1 MNLVGIT
8 NENEFYTNHYLS
20 EIFEKDTSDQI
31 SSWQE
36 KENEDES
43 YKTPFKRLRGIGP
56 SYLELLKELNKKS
69 SKTEDKIKAQR
80 EFMRAFLDIFDYE
93 YKQESIEIDEFSVP
107 LLSKVTKSDGLPY
120 LYIVESF
127 CDEECDILTT
137 TLKKEQLQE
146 LDTLNCELNFDSI
159 ITSHIFT
166 QNFPPRWVMVINAYQ
181 IVLIERAKWAQKRYL
196 RFDIKDIIERKEDN
210 TLKALSI
217 LLHKS
222 TIAPTDGLSLL
233 DTLDENSHKHAFGV
247 TQDLK
252 YSLRSAVELLGNEA
266 IYYHQKNNSGFLLN
280 TLNLESDLT
289 RESLRYMYR
298 LLFLFYIE
306 SRPELGFI
314 PSKSQAFIKGYSL
327 ETLRDLELMPL
338 LTDSD
343 TNGYFFDESI
353 KLYFDMIFNG
363 RESHRVNLTGKEL
376 FSIAPLKSHLFDP
389 AKTPLL
395 NGVKLRN
402 HIWQEIIQSLS
413 LSREQ
418 KGKRQRGRISYANL
432 GINQLGAVYE
442 ALLSYKGFIAK
453 EDLFEVKKAGENPT
467 ELENAYFVNEAQL
480 SEYTKDERVFN
491 SDGTIR
497 KYQSGTFIYRL
508 AGRDREK
515 SASYYTPEV
524 LTKSLVKYALKELLE
539 IDDQGKIGKK
549 ADEILN
555 LTVCEPAM
563 GSAAFLNEAI
573 NQLSE
578 AYLHQKQIETGNKI
592 AHDKYTEELQ
602 RVKMYIADNNVYGI
616 DLNSTAVELAEISLW
631 LNAMF
636 TWEED
641 KPNARIANEK
651 IRKTFIPWFGFQL
664 ENGNSLIGAR
674 REVYDISTLNATKK
688 DLLWYADAPKRLS
701 PKTLWKT
708 EKREITLAQ
717 STGSL
722 FLEESAKH
730 KDDPTK
736 LPLVTV
742 EEKEE
747 TKSAGRTK
755 DREVYHFLLGDEG
768 MANYSDKVVK
778 ELKKDEIESINKW
791 RKEFIKPY
799 NKEEIKLLLD
809 LSLSIDKLWQEHT
822 RHINDMK
829 KKTTDPLKV
838 WGQPKAD
845 QLKQSDIS
853 YKDRVF
859 EQEKLTQNIKSSSPY
874 MRLKTVMNYWCSLW
888 FWPIDEAESLP
899 SRVEFLTDISMLV
912 KKQVGM
918 VMSLDKEL
926 FSDTIDDDIR
936 ATQLSELG
944 VLDVEEFITKNPRL
958 QVVKKVSN
966 TQKFLHW
973 ELEFADIFAKNGGF
987 DMVLGNPPWLKITWN
1002 ESGIMGEA
1010 NPLFDIRSISASK
1023 LNFLRNETF
1032 EKYPKLLN
1040 EYIVE
1045 FEGSEGT
1052 QNFLNAIV
1060 NYPLLKGQ
1068 QTNLYKCFLPLG
1080 WKINN
1085 SKGVAGYLHPEG
1097 VYDDPRGG
1105 LLRNEIYGK
1114 LKFHFQFRNALGLF
1128 AEVHPSRKY
1137 SINITSN
1144 IKKDTS
1150 FLTIANLFLPKT
1162 IDNSIGTINNLDV
1175 EGIKDNENK
1184 WNIKGH
1190 QNRVIKVNKDSLK
1203 LFAHLYDEDGTP
1215 YNYAKLPAIHTIE
1228 LIKVLE
1234 KINQYPFKLQDNSN
1248 EYISTEMWHETN
1260 AQKDGL
1266 IKRLTDFAKRPN
1278 DIILSGSLIS
1288 IANPLFRTAQR
1299 ISTQNNHFDILNLN
1313 NIDDD
1318 YLQRVNYKPI
1328 EEVYNTK
1335 IPMVRFNTIEE
1346 KVTKFYRLCFRGML
1360 DPEGERTLVSALI
1373 PKGYTHINSVPS
1385 LVAQNT
1391 SLLLMSAISSF
1402 SLIVDFFIKTTG
1414 RSGLFTAWKLFPK
1427 ININSIMTIRALS
1440 LNCLTTYYTE
1450 LWEEQ
1455 FSEEFYCDS
1464 WSKPNDSRLNQNFFK
1479 NLTPNW
1485 QRDIALR
1492 TDYERRQALVEIDV
1506 LVAQELGLTLEE
1518 LKTIYRIQFPV
1529 LKQNE
1534 NETFYD
1540 MNGRIVFTV
1549 SKGLV
1554 GVGLPRKANK
1564 NDTPCKIII
1573 NGELVEEKPLG
1584 WEDIIDMS
1592 EGEIHRTI
1600 IDDTTPEGPIER
1612 TIIYKAPFEKC
1623 NREKDYEIA
1632 WEYFSK

>member
-1 MNLVGIT
+1 MNLIGIT

-36 KENEDES
+36 KENQDEN
-43 YKTPFKRLRGIGP
+43 YKTPFKKLRGIGP
-56 SYLELLKELNKKS
+56 SYLELLKELNKKN
-69 SKTEDKIKAQR
+69 SKIEDKIEAQR
-80 EFMRAFLDIFDYE
+80 EFMKLFLDIFDYE
-93 YKQESIEIDEFSVP
+93 YKQQSIDIDEFSVP
-107 LLSKVTKSDGLPY
+107 LLSSVAKSDGLPY

-127 CDEECDILTT
+127 CEEECDILTT
-137 TLKKEQLQE
+137 TLKKEQLKE
-146 LDTLNCELNFDSI
+146 LDTFNGEQNFDSI

-166 QNFPPRWVMVINAYQ
+166 QNFPPRWVMVVNAHQ

-210 TLKALSI
+210 TLKAFSI
-217 LLHKS
+217 LLHKD

-247 TQDLK
+247 TEDLK
-252 YSLRSAVELLGNEA
+252 YSLRNAVELLGNEA
-266 IYYHQKNNSGFLLN
+266 IFYYKQNSIDILN
-280 TLNLESDLT
+280 KADLDSILT

-314 PSKSQAFIKGYSL
+314 PSKSRAFIKSYSL

-343 TNGYFFDESI
+343 KNGYFFDESI
-353 KLYFDMIFNG
+353 RLYFDMIFNG
-363 RESHRVNLTGKEL
+363 AEDKGTVWSGRKKA

-389 AKTPLL
+389 EKTPLL
-395 NGVKLRN
+395 NKVKLRN

-413 LSREQ
+413 LSKEQ
-418 KGKRQRGRISYANL
+418 KGRNQRGRISYANL

-453 EDLFEVKKAGENPT
+453 EDLFEVKKADSNPT
-467 ELENAYFVNEAQL
+467 ELENAYFVNESQL
-480 SEYTKDERVFN
+480 SEYHENERVFN

-497 KYQSGTFIYRL
+497 RYSKGTFIYRL

-539 IDDQGKIGKK
+539 IDDSGKIGKS
-549 ADEILN
+549 ADEILK

-573 NQLSE
+573 NQLSI
-578 AYLHQKQIETGNKI
+578 AYLHQKQIETNTKI
-592 AHDKYTEELQ
+592 SHDKYTEELQ

-616 DLNSTAVELAEISLW
+616 DLNPTAVELAEISLW

-641 KPNARIANEK
+641 KV
-651 IRKTFIPWFGFQL
+651 RKTFIPWFGFQL

-674 REVYDISTLNATKK
+674 REVYDISTLSASKK
-688 DLLWYADAPKRLS
+688 DLLWYKDSPKRLN

-708 EKREITLAQ
+708 EKRDTTQAQ
-717 STGSL
+717 NTASL
-722 FLEESAKH
+722 FEDTQRLPH
-730 KDDPTK
+730 K
-736 LPLVTV
+736 LPHTISDTKNAGR
-742 EEKEE
+742 EKE
-747 TKSAGRTK
+747 K
-755 DREVYHFLLGDEG
+755 EVYHFLLGDEG
-768 MANYSDKVVK
+768 MSNYTDKVVK
-778 ELKKDEIESINKW
+778 ELKKEKIDIINSW

-799 NKEEIKLLLD
+799 TKDEVDILLD
-809 LSLSIDKLWQEHT
+809 LSLAIDNLWQEHT

-845 QLKQSDIS
+845 QFKQTDIS

-888 FWPIDEAESLP
+888 FWPIDDADSLP
-899 SRVEFLTDISMLV
+899 SRAEFLRDIAVLV
-912 KKQVGM
+912 QKQDGM

-944 VLDVEEFITKNPRL
+944 VLDVEEFIAKNLRL
-958 QVVKKVSN
+958 QVVEKVSN
-966 TQKFLHW
+966 AQKFLHW

-987 DMVLGNPPWLKITWN
+987 DMVLGNPPWLKVEWN
-1002 ESGIMGEA
+1002 EGGIMGEA
-1010 NPLFDIRSISASK
+1010 NPLFDIRKFSASK
-1023 LNFLRNETF
+1023 LNSLRSETF
-1032 EKYPKLLN
+1032 ESYPKLLN
-1040 EYIVE
+1040 DYISE
-1045 FEGSEGT
+1045 FEGSSGT
-1052 QNFLNAIV
+1052 QNFLNAIT

-1097 VYDDPRGG
+1097 VYDDPKGG
-1105 LLRNEIYGK
+1105 ILRRELYKK
-1114 LKFHFQFRNALGLF
+1114 LKYHFQFVNVKHLF
-1128 AEVHPSRKY
+1128 QEILHWVTY
-1137 SINITSN
+1137 SINVYDN
-1144 IKKDTS
+1144 KNKDIG
-1150 FLTIANLFLPKT
+1150 FITIANLFLPQT
-1162 IDNSIGTINNLDV
+1162 IDACFNHFGDDLVD
-1175 EGIKDNENK
+1175 GIKNNENN

-1190 QNRVIKVNKDSLK
+1190 KNRILKVEKLSLE
-1203 LFAHLYDEDGTP
+1203 LFSKLYDEEGTP
-1215 YNYAKLPAIHTIE
+1215 FQKAKLPAIHSSE
-1228 LIKVLE
+1228 LLIVLSKFAMYSKKLANIK
-1234 KINQYPFKLQDNSN
+1234 K
-1248 EYISTEMWHETN
+1248 EYYSTEMWHETN
-1260 AQKDGL
+1260 SQSDGTIQRNTQFGQVSEDL
-1266 IKRLTDFAKRPN
+1266 
-1278 DIILSGSLIS
+1278 ILSGPHFFTANLFYKTPNRICNKHHEYDSVDLINIS
-1288 IANPLFRTAQR
+1288 NDYLPRTNYTPLAIDYEQR
-1299 ISTQNNHFDILNLN
+1299 IPLITFGKDEPKKIT
-1313 NIDDD
+1313 D
-1318 YLQRVNYKPI
+1318 Y
-1328 EEVYNTK
+1328 
-1335 IPMVRFNTIEE
+1335 
-1346 KVTKFYRLCFRGML
+1346 YRLAYRGML
-1360 DPEGERTLVSALI
+1360 SQSGERTLIGSII
-1373 PKGYTHINSVPS
+1373 PKEATHTNAVRSILFKDNINLLKQTILS
-1385 LVAQNT
+1385 T
-1391 SLLLMSAISSF
+1391 SIIA
-1402 SLIVDFFIKTTG
+1402 DFFIKSTG
-1414 RSGLFTAWKLFPK
+1414 RSNLHYTWETFPLID
-1427 ININSIMTIRALS
+1427 INNQMIERILS
-1440 LNCLTTYYTE
+1440 LSCITTHYTE

-1455 FSEEFYCDS
+1455 FNEEFKSDN
-1464 WSKPNDSRLNQNFFK
+1464 WSKPNDSRLNQNFFH
-1479 NLTPNW
+1479 NLTPLWSRNV
-1485 QRDIALR
+1485 ALR

-1540 MNGRIVFTV
+1540 LNGRIVFTV

-1554 GVGLPRKANK
+1554 GVGLPRKADK
-1564 NDTPCKIII
+1564 NSTACKIVI
-1573 NGELVEEKPLG
+1573 NGKIVDEKPLG
-1584 WEDIIDMS
+1584 WEDIMDMS

-1600 IDDTTPEGPIER
+1600 LDDTTPAGVVER
-1612 TIIYKAPFEKC
+1612 TIVYRAPFVKC
-1623 NREKDYEIA
+1623 DREKDYEVA
-1632 WEYFSK
+1632 WECFSK

>member
-31 SSWQE
+31 SSWQD
-36 KENEDES
+36 KENENEN

-80 EFMRAFLDIFDYE
+80 EFMRAFLDILDYE

-137 TLKKEQLQE
+137 TLKKEQLKE
-146 LDTLNCELNFDSI
+146 LDTYNSELNFDSI

-247 TQDLK
+247 TEDLK

-266 IYYHQKNNSGFLLN
+266 IYYHQKNNPEFLN
-280 TLNLESDLT
+280 TVNLESDLT

-338 LTDSD
+338 LTDND
-343 TNGYFFDESI
+343 KNGYFFDESI
-353 KLYFDMIFNG
+353 RLYFDMIYNG

-376 FSIAPLKSHLFDP
+376 FTIAPLKSHLFDP

-418 KGKRQRGRISYANL
+418 KGKNQRGRISYANL

-453 EDLFEVKKAGENPT
+453 EDLYEVKKADTNPT
-467 ELENAYFVNEAQL
+467 ELENAYFVNETQL
-480 SEYTKDERVFN
+480 SEYHENERVFN

-497 KYQSGTFIYRL
+497 RYPKGAFIYRL

-515 SASYYTPEV
+515 SASYYTPEL

-539 IDDQGKIGKK
+539 IDDQGKIGKR
-549 ADEILN
+549 ADEILA

-602 RVKMYIADNNVYGI
+602 RVKMYIADNNVFGI
-616 DLNSTAVELAEISLW
+616 DLNPTAVELAEISLW

-641 KPNARIANEK
+641 KV
-651 IRKTFIPWFGFQL
+651 RKTFIPWFGFQL

-674 REVYDISTLNATKK
+674 REVYDISSLSATKK
-688 DLLWYADAPKRLS
+688 DLLWYKDAPKRLT
-701 PKTLWKT
+701 PKSLWKT
-708 EKREITLAQ
+708 QTREVSLAQ

-722 FLEESAKH
+722 F
-730 KDDPTK
+730 DDPTK

-755 DREVYHFLLGDEG
+755 DKEVYHFLLGDEG

-778 ELKKDEIESINKW
+778 ELKKDELETINKW

-845 QLKQSDIS
+845 QFKQSDIS

-899 SRVEFLTDISMLV
+899 TRAQFLTDIAMLV
-912 KKQVGM
+912 KKQDGM
-918 VMSLDKEL
+918 VMDFDKEL

-944 VLDVEEFITKNPRL
+944 VLDVEEFIAKNPRL
-958 QVVKKVSN
+958 QVVEQVST

-987 DMVLGNPPWLKITWN
+987 DMVLGNPPWLKVEWN
-1002 ESGIMGEA
+1002 EGGILSDIYPA
-1010 NPLFDIRSISASK
+1010 IKIQNFKPTQINSIRYSLFKNNINLFENYIADYESATS
-1023 LNFLRNETF
+1023 
-1032 EKYPKLLN
+1032 
-1040 EYIVE
+1040 
-1045 FEGSEGT
+1045 T
-1052 QNFLNAIV
+1052 QNYLNSTS
-1060 NYPLLKGQ
+1060 NYAELIGIQ
-1068 QTNLYKCFLPLG
+1068 SNLYKCFLPQAWYFL
-1080 WKINN
+1080 NH
-1085 SKGVAGYLHPEG
+1085 KGVAGILHPEG
-1097 VYDDPRGG
+1097 VYDDSKGG
-1105 LLRNEIYGK
+1105 NLRQLLYKK
-1114 LKFHFQFRNALGLF
+1114 LKYHFQFDNYLPLF
-1128 AEVHPSRKY
+1128 KEVDGKEKF
-1137 SINITSN
+1137 SINIYSN
-1144 IKKDTS
+1144 KNKEVNFQS
-1150 FLTIANLFLPKT
+1150 MSNLIHPNT
-1162 IDNSIGTINNLDV
+1162 IDFSINHNG
-1175 EGIKDNENK
+1175 EGFAGGIKDENDK
-1184 WNIKGH
+1184 WNLKGHLDRLVKVSKEELTLFANLYSDEGTHFLEARLPALHTNRLKEVIKKFEQYPQKLRQIENDYFYTAMLDESISKNDGIIFEETKFIDEPKNYIIKGPH
-1190 QNRVIKVNKDSLK
+1190 F
-1203 LFAHLYDEDGTP
+1203 FA
-1215 YNYAKLPAIHTIE
+1215 
-1228 LIKVLE
+1228 
-1234 KINQYPFKLQDNSN
+1234 
-1248 EYISTEMWHETN
+1248 
-1260 AQKDGL
+1260 
-1266 IKRLTDFAKRPN
+1266 
-1278 DIILSGSLIS
+1278 
-1288 IANPLFRTAQR
+1288 ANPYYQTPQKNYSHNSHYDALDLTVL
-1299 ISTQNNHFDILNLN
+1299 S
-1313 NIDDD
+1313 DD
-1318 YLQRVNYKPI
+1318 YLPRGLLFPNWNKYESKIQKVN
-1328 EEVYNTK
+1328 
-1335 IPMVRFNTIEE
+1335 FDGEE
-1346 KVTKFYRLCFRGML
+1346 KKITDYYRLIFRGMVK
-1360 DPEGERTLVSALI
+1360 EKNEKTLYPSILMKEAGHIHAVKSFTFKRQEEMINFYANSISLPYEFFVKSMGVSGI
-1373 PKGYTHINSVPS
+1373 YNSV
-1385 LVAQNT
+1385 VK
-1391 SLLLMSAISSF
+1391 LLPYF
-1402 SLIVDFFIKTTG
+1402 ENKTAN
-1414 RSGLFTAWKLFPK
+1414 L
-1427 ININSIMTIRALS
+1427 RALS
-1440 LNCLTTYYTE
+1440 LTCLTTHYTE

-1455 FSEEFYCDS
+1455 FNEEFKNDS
-1464 WSKPNDSRLNQNFFK
+1464 WSKANDQRLNQNFFK
-1479 NLTPNW
+1479 NLTSLW
-1485 QRDIALR
+1485 SRDVALR

-1573 NGELVEEKPLG
+1573 NGEVVEEKPLG
-1584 WEDIIDMS
+1584 WEDIIDIQ

-1612 TIIYKAPFEKC
+1612 TIIYKAPFAKC
-1623 NREKDYEIA
+1623 DREKDYEIA
-1632 WEYFSK
+1632 WEYFERSRK